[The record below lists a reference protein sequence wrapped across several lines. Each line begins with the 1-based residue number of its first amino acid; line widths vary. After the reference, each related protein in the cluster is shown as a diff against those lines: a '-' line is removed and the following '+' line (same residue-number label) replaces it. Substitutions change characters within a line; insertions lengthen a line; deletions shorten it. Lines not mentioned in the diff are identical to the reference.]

1 MFTTVKIT
9 GPVTVPFN
17 FISTSVNNFEAIR
30 VAGTSLFANRLWLTV
45 ELFGRMWL
53 DWKVSSDPRL
63 AGTGAG
69 SWPPGGRNTDLPS
82 SDL

>member
-53 DWKVSSDPRL
+53 DWKVSSDPAFGRDRSRVL
-63 AGTGAG
+63 A
-69 SWPPGGRNTDLPS
+69 PRRQEHRPS
-82 SDL
+82 VL